1 MKNNSNIKWSLIWT
15 NLWIVGII
23 YLVTYI
29 AEDQFF
35 TTHYSAWIW
44 GVILISFGLYY
55 YWKLR
60 LIQFLI
66 LGLVLGLGGW
76 HYEAA
81 EHMNTIFSPTTFI
94 IHLVL
99 IFITL
104 FTTIPKINKAAKLEI
119 HTRNLFRLA
128 AQQVF
133 DVSNGYTNRPF
144 SGGKTDAN
152 RNEILGLARYLAGK
166 EILIYDAGPDMV
178 TYAFSMNT
186 SPLVD
191 PQMNKVSYTSFSK
204 DGNISVHIS
213 EADYK
218 QYKNKLSFD
227 QLCGS
232 FVNLFKQFLEYYKD
246 GNEDRIITEL
256 KSV

>member
-1 MKNNSNIKWSLIWT
+1 MGNNSNIKWSLIWT

-23 YLVTYI
+23 YFVTLV

-35 TTHYSAWIW
+35 KTHYSAWVW
-44 GVILISFGLYY
+44 GTILIFFGVYY
-55 YWKLR
+55 YLKLR
-60 LIQFLI
+60 LVHFLI
-66 LGLVLGLGGW
+66 LGLVLGLGVW
-76 HYEAA
+76 HYEAT
-81 EHMNTIFSPTTFI
+81 EHMNTIFSPTTLI

-104 FTTIPKINKAAKLEI
+104 FIAMPKINKAVKLEI
-119 HTRNLFRLA
+119 HARNLFQLA

-133 DVSNGYTNRPF
+133 DVSNGYTNRPY
-144 SGGKTDAN
+144 SGGKTDAG
-152 RNEILGLARYLAGK
+152 RNEILGLARYLTGK
-166 EILIYDAGPDMV
+166 DILMYNSSSDMI

-191 PQMNKVSYTSFSK
+191 PQLNKVSYMSFDK

-213 EADYK
+213 ETDYK

-232 FVNLFKQFLEYYKD
+232 FVEMFKQFLEYYKD
-246 GNEDRIITEL
+246 GNEDRIVTEL

>member
-1 MKNNSNIKWSLIWT
+1 MENNSNIKWSLIWT

-23 YLVTYI
+23 YFVTLV

-35 TTHYSAWIW
+35 KTHYSAWIW
-44 GVILISFGLYY
+44 GAILIFFGVYY
-55 YWKLR
+55 YWKLK
-60 LIQFLI
+60 LIHFLI
-66 LGLVLGLGGW
+66 LGLVLGLGAW
-76 HYEAA
+76 HYEAV
-81 EHMNTIFSPTTFI
+81 EHMDTIFSYITLI

-99 IFITL
+99 IFNTL
-104 FTTIPKINKAAKLEI
+104 FTTMPKINKAVKLEI
-119 HTRNLFRLA
+119 QARNLFRLA

-133 DVSNGYTNRPF
+133 DVSSGYTNRPF
-144 SGGKTDAN
+144 SGGKTDAD
-152 RNEILGLARYLAGK
+152 RNEILGLARYLSGK
-166 EILIYDAGPDMV
+166 EVLIYDTSPDLV

-191 PQMNKVSYTSFSK
+191 PQLNKVSYISFDK

-232 FVNLFKQFLEYYKD
+232 FVKMFKQFIEYYKD